1 MASGTPTLD
10 AAAETMHLVDY
21 RGEVKQ
27 VPTRNGFGEGL
38 IEAGTRNRDLLGICA
53 DLSESTRFE
62 GFRKAHRA
70 QYIEIG
76 VSEQML
82 VAMAG
87 GLAAV
92 GKIPWIASYA
102 MFNPGRSWEQVRTIM
117 ALNETNVK
125 IAGAHA
131 GVSVGPDG
139 ATHQAI
145 EDIAIMRVIP
155 HMTVVVPCDS
165 VQTKKAALA
174 LSDRWG
180 PAYLRFGRE
189 KSGVI
194 TTDETPFEIGKAQ
207 TFREGS
213 DVAIVA
219 CGILVYNA
227 LVAAD
232 RLASEDGIE
241 CRVVNN
247 HTVKPMDEA
256 AIVGAAQA
264 CGAVVTVEEHQKAGG
279 MGSRVAEI
287 LSAQFPAPIE
297 FVGVDDRF
305 GQSGDPMELI
315 EYYGMGADAIV
326 EAARRAHKRKTPR
339 QRKRIARRVQHNA
352 SETLVAPT
360 SCCAR
365 CGRGRLAARL
375 RHPWLRSSE
384 REPLAALRWTRRA
397 RLRARPLA
405 TQAEFADQTAVALEI
420 FRVQIV
426 EQATALADLQ

>member
-1 MASGTPTLD
+1 MSSGTPVLD
-10 AAAETMHLVDY
+10 AAAQRMHLADY
-21 RGEVKQ
+21 RSADLKL
-27 VPTRNGFGEGL
+27 VPTRNGFGDGL
-38 IEAGTRNRDLLGICA
+38 IEAGSRSRDVLGICA

-62 GFRKAHRA
+62 GFKKAYPER
-70 QYIEIG
+70 YIEIG

-165 VQTKKAALA
+165 VQTKKAAIA
-174 LSDRWG
+174 LSEMWG
-180 PAYLRFGRE
+180 PVYLRFGRE
-189 KSGVI
+189 KSAVI

-207 TFREGS
+207 TLREGG

-232 RLASEDGIE
+232 RLSAQHGIE

-256 AIVGAAQA
+256 AVVDAARS
-264 CGAVVTVEEHQKAGG
+264 CGAIVTVEEHQRQAG

-287 LSAQFPAPIE
+287 LAQHHPVPIE
-297 FVGVDDRF
+297 FIGVDDRF
-305 GQSGDPMELI
+305 GQSGDPFELV
-315 EYYGMGADAIV
+315 EYYGMGADSIA
-326 EAARRAHKRKTPR
+326 EAVRRAHSRK
-339 QRKRIARRVQHNA
+339 K
-352 SETLVAPT
+352 
-360 SCCAR
+360 
-365 CGRGRLAARL
+365 
-375 RHPWLRSSE
+375 
-384 REPLAALRWTRRA
+384 
-397 RLRARPLA
+397 
-405 TQAEFADQTAVALEI
+405 
-420 FRVQIV
+420 
-426 EQATALADLQ
+426 

>member
-1 MASGTPTLD
+1 MPSA
-10 AAAETMHLVDY
+10 MHLVDY
-21 RGEVKQ
+21 RGGDVKQ

-38 IEAGTRNRDLLGICA
+38 VEAGTRNSQVIGICA

-62 GFRKAHRA
+62 GFKKAHPK
-70 QYIEIG
+70 QYFEIG

-87 GLAAV
+87 GLASL

-155 HMTVVVPCDS
+155 HMIVVVPCDS
-165 VQTKKAALA
+165 VQTKKATLA
-174 LSDRWG
+174 LSEKWG
-180 PAYLRFGRE
+180 PTYLRFGRD
-189 KSGVI
+189 KSAVI
-194 TTDETPFEIGKAQ
+194 TTEETPFEIGKAQ
-207 TFREGS
+207 TLREGD

-227 LVAAD
+227 LVAAEK
-232 RLASEDGIE
+232 LASEHGIQ

-247 HTVKPMDEA
+247 HTIKPMDEA
-256 AIVGAAQA
+256 AVVDAARV
-264 CGAVVTVEEHQKAGG
+264 CGAVVTVEEHQRHAG

-287 LSAQFPAPIE
+287 LVQNHPVPME

-305 GQSGDPMELI
+305 GQSGEPAQLI
-315 EYYGMGADAIV
+315 EYYGMGVDSIV
-326 EAARRAHKRKTPR
+326 EAVRRAYG
-339 QRKRIARRVQHNA
+339 RKR
-352 SETLVAPT
+352 
-360 SCCAR
+360 
-365 CGRGRLAARL
+365 
-375 RHPWLRSSE
+375 
-384 REPLAALRWTRRA
+384 
-397 RLRARPLA
+397 
-405 TQAEFADQTAVALEI
+405 
-420 FRVQIV
+420 
-426 EQATALADLQ
+426 

>member
-1 MASGTPTLD
+1 MSSGTPVLD
-10 AAAETMHLVDY
+10 AAAQRMHLADY
-21 RGEVKQ
+21 RSADLKL

-38 IEAGTRNRDLLGICA
+38 IEAGSRSRDVLGICA

-62 GFRKAHRA
+62 GFKKAYPER
-70 QYIEIG
+70 YIEIG

-165 VQTKKAALA
+165 VQTKKAAIA
-174 LSDRWG
+174 LSEMWG
-180 PAYLRFGRE
+180 PVYLRFGRE
-189 KSGVI
+189 KSAVI

-207 TFREGS
+207 TLREGG

-232 RLASEDGIE
+232 RLSAQHGIE

-256 AIVGAAQA
+256 AVVDAARS
-264 CGAVVTVEEHQKAGG
+264 CGAIVTVEEHQRQAG

-287 LSAQFPAPIE
+287 LAQHHPVPIE
-297 FVGVDDRF
+297 FIGVDDRF
-305 GQSGDPMELI
+305 GQSGDPFELV
-315 EYYGMGADAIV
+315 EYYGMGADSIA
-326 EAARRAHKRKTPR
+326 EAVRRAHSRK
-339 QRKRIARRVQHNA
+339 K
-352 SETLVAPT
+352 
-360 SCCAR
+360 
-365 CGRGRLAARL
+365 
-375 RHPWLRSSE
+375 
-384 REPLAALRWTRRA
+384 
-397 RLRARPLA
+397 
-405 TQAEFADQTAVALEI
+405 
-420 FRVQIV
+420 
-426 EQATALADLQ
+426 

>member
-1 MASGTPTLD
+1 MRSEVAG
-10 AAAETMHLVDY
+10 AAAAAMHLVDY
-21 RGEVKQ
+21 LNGEVKQ

-38 IEAGTRNRDLLGICA
+38 LEVGGKNKDVIGICA

-62 GFRKAHRA
+62 AFKKAYPK
-70 QYIEIG
+70 QYVEIG
-76 VSEQML
+76 VSEQLL

-87 GLAAV
+87 GLASV

-165 VQTKKAALA
+165 VQTKKATLA
-174 LSDRWG
+174 LTEMWG
-180 PAYLRFGRE
+180 PVYLRFGRE
-189 KSGVI
+189 KSAVI
-194 TTDETPFEIGKAQ
+194 TTEQTPFEIGKAQ
-207 TFREGS
+207 TFREGG

-227 LVAAD
+227 LLAAEKLS
-232 RLASEDGIE
+232 REDGIE

-247 HTVKPMDEA
+247 HTIKPMDRDAVIDA
-256 AIVGAAQA
+256 ARA
-264 CGAVVTVEEHQKAGG
+264 CATVVTVEEHQKQAG

-287 LSAQFPAPIE
+287 LAAEHPVPIE

-305 GQSGDPMELI
+305 GQSGDPFELI
-315 EYYGMGADAIV
+315 EFYGMGVEAIRQ
-326 EAARRAHKRKTPR
+326 AARRAYKRK
-339 QRKRIARRVQHNA
+339 K
-352 SETLVAPT
+352 
-360 SCCAR
+360 
-365 CGRGRLAARL
+365 
-375 RHPWLRSSE
+375 
-384 REPLAALRWTRRA
+384 
-397 RLRARPLA
+397 
-405 TQAEFADQTAVALEI
+405 
-420 FRVQIV
+420 
-426 EQATALADLQ
+426 

>member
-62 GFRKAHRA
+62 GFRKAHPA

-189 KSGVI
+189 KSAVI

-227 LVAAD
+227 LLAAD

-287 LSAQFPAPIE
+287 LSAKFPAPIE

-326 EAARRAHKRKTPR
+326 EAARRAHKRK
-339 QRKRIARRVQHNA
+339 
-352 SETLVAPT
+352 
-360 SCCAR
+360 
-365 CGRGRLAARL
+365 
-375 RHPWLRSSE
+375 RS
-384 REPLAALRWTRRA
+384 
-397 RLRARPLA
+397 
-405 TQAEFADQTAVALEI
+405 
-420 FRVQIV
+420 
-426 EQATALADLQ
+426 

>member
-1 MASGTPTLD
+1 MSSGTPVLD
-10 AAAETMHLVDY
+10 AAAQRMHLADY
-21 RGEVKQ
+21 RAADLKM

-38 IEAGTRNRDLLGICA
+38 IEAGSRSRDVLGICA

-62 GFRKAHRA
+62 GFKKAYPE

-165 VQTKKAALA
+165 VQTKKAAIA
-174 LSDRWG
+174 LSEMWG
-180 PAYLRFGRE
+180 PVYLRFGRE
-189 KSGVI
+189 KSAVI

-207 TFREGS
+207 TLREGG

-232 RLASEDGIE
+232 RLSAQHGIE

-256 AIVGAAQA
+256 AVVDAARS
-264 CGAVVTVEEHQKAGG
+264 CGAIVTVEEHQRQAG

-287 LSAQFPAPIE
+287 LAQHHPVPIE
-297 FVGVDDRF
+297 FIGVDDRF
-305 GQSGDPMELI
+305 GQSGDPFELV
-315 EYYGMGADAIV
+315 EYYGMGVDSIV
-326 EAARRAHKRKTPR
+326 EAVRRAHSRKKR
-339 QRKRIARRVQHNA
+339 
-352 SETLVAPT
+352 
-360 SCCAR
+360 
-365 CGRGRLAARL
+365 
-375 RHPWLRSSE
+375 
-384 REPLAALRWTRRA
+384 
-397 RLRARPLA
+397 
-405 TQAEFADQTAVALEI
+405 
-420 FRVQIV
+420 
-426 EQATALADLQ
+426 

>member
-1 MASGTPTLD
+1 MANPTRALD
-10 AAAETMHLVDY
+10 RAAEAMHLVDY
-21 RGEVKQ
+21 RAAELKQ

-38 IEAGTRNRDLLGICA
+38 IEAGARNRDVLGICA

-62 GFRKAHRA
+62 GFRKAHPQ

-82 VAMAG
+82 VALAG
-87 GLAAV
+87 GLASV

-155 HMTVVVPCDS
+155 HMIVVVPCDA
-165 VQTKKAALA
+165 VQTRKATLA
-174 LSDRWG
+174 ISEAWG
-180 PAYLRFGRE
+180 PTYLRFGRE
-189 KSGVI
+189 KSAVI
-194 TTDETPFEIGKAQ
+194 TTDETPFEIGRAQ

-232 RLASEDGIE
+232 RLARSGIE

-256 AIVGAAQA
+256 AILDAART
-264 CGAVVTVEEHQKAGG
+264 CGAVVTVEEHQRQAG

-287 LSAQFPAPIE
+287 LAENEPTPIE
-297 FVGVDDRF
+297 FVGVEDRF
-305 GQSGDPMELI
+305 GQSGDPAELI
-315 EYYGMGADAIV
+315 EHYGMGAGAIE
-326 EAARRAHKRKTPR
+326 EAV
-339 QRKRIARRVQHNA
+339 RRV
-352 SETLVAPT
+352 
-360 SCCAR
+360 
-365 CGRGRLAARL
+365 L
-375 RHPWLRSSE
+375 RRKK
-384 REPLAALRWTRRA
+384 A
-397 RLRARPLA
+397 
-405 TQAEFADQTAVALEI
+405 
-420 FRVQIV
+420 
-426 EQATALADLQ
+426 

>member
-1 MASGTPTLD
+1 MSSGMPVLD
-10 AAAETMHLVDY
+10 AAAQRMHLADY
-21 RGEVKQ
+21 RAADLKL

-38 IEAGTRNRDLLGICA
+38 IEAGSRNHDVLGICA
-53 DLSESTRFE
+53 DLAESTRFE
-62 GFRKAHRA
+62 GFKKAHPQ

-92 GKIPWIASYA
+92 GKVPWIASYA

-165 VQTKKAALA
+165 VQTRKATLA
-174 LSDRWG
+174 LSEMWG
-180 PAYLRFGRE
+180 PVYLRFGRE
-189 KSGVI
+189 KSAVI

-207 TFREGS
+207 TLREGG

-227 LVAAD
+227 LIAAD
-232 RLASEDGIE
+232 RLSAQHGIE

-256 AIVGAAQA
+256 AIIDAARA
-264 CGAVVTVEEHQKAGG
+264 CGVVVTVEEHQRHAG

-287 LSAQFPAPIE
+287 LAQNYPVPIE
-297 FVGVDDRF
+297 FVGVEDTF
-305 GQSGDPMELI
+305 GQSGDPVELI
-315 EYYGMGADAIV
+315 EHYGMGVDAIV
-326 EAARRAHKRKTPR
+326 AAAKRAH
-339 QRKRIARRVQHNA
+339 QRK
-352 SETLVAPT
+352 LP
-360 SCCAR
+360 
-365 CGRGRLAARL
+365 
-375 RHPWLRSSE
+375 
-384 REPLAALRWTRRA
+384 
-397 RLRARPLA
+397 
-405 TQAEFADQTAVALEI
+405 
-420 FRVQIV
+420 
-426 EQATALADLQ
+426 

>member
-1 MASGTPTLD
+1 MSSTARLVDES
-10 AAAETMHLVDY
+10 AAAMHLADY
-21 RGEVKQ
+21 RGGEIKQ

-38 IEAGTRNRDLLGICA
+38 IEAGARNRDVLGICA

-62 GFRKAHRA
+62 GFKKAHPD
-70 QYIEIG
+70 QYVEIG

-82 VAMAG
+82 VALAG

-92 GKIPWIASYA
+92 GKVPWIASYA

-155 HMTVVVPCDS
+155 HMTVVVPCDAA
-165 VQTKKAALA
+165 QTKKATLA
-174 LSDRWG
+174 LSEMWG
-180 PAYLRFGRE
+180 PVYLRFGRE
-189 KSGVI
+189 KSAVI
-194 TTDETPFEIGKAQ
+194 TSDETPFEIGRAQ
-207 TFREGS
+207 IFREGS

-227 LVAAD
+227 LLAAD
-232 RLASEDGIE
+232 RLSREDGIE

-256 AIVGAAQA
+256 AILDAARQ
-264 CGAVVTVEEHQKAGG
+264 CRTIVTVEEHQKHAG

-287 LSAQFPAPIE
+287 LAQQMPTPIE
-297 FVGVDDRF
+297 FVGVDDTF
-305 GQSGDPMELI
+305 GQSGDPAELI
-315 EYYGMGADAIV
+315 EHYGMGVDAII
-326 EAARRAHKRKTPR
+326 AAAKRAHRRRA
-339 QRKRIARRVQHNA
+339 
-352 SETLVAPT
+352 
-360 SCCAR
+360 
-365 CGRGRLAARL
+365 
-375 RHPWLRSSE
+375 SE
-384 REPLAALRWTRRA
+384 RR
-397 RLRARPLA
+397 
-405 TQAEFADQTAVALEI
+405 
-420 FRVQIV
+420 
-426 EQATALADLQ
+426 

>member
-1 MASGTPTLD
+1 MAN
-10 AAAETMHLVDY
+10 LVDY
-21 RGEVKQ
+21 RKGVAQ

-38 IEAGTRNRDLLGICA
+38 VESGTRNPNVIGICA

-62 GFRKAHRA
+62 AFKKAHPA
-70 QYIEIG
+70 QYVEIG
-76 VSEQML
+76 VAEQML

-87 GLAAV
+87 GLASV

-117 ALNETNVK
+117 ALNDTNVK

-165 VQTKKAALA
+165 VQTKKATLA

-180 PAYLRFGRE
+180 PAYLRLGRE
-189 KSGVI
+189 KSPVI
-194 TTDETPFEIGKAQ
+194 TTEETPFEVGKTQ
-207 TFREGS
+207 IFREGG

-227 LVAAD
+227 LMAAD
-232 RLASEDGIE
+232 KLAAEGIE

-256 AIVGAAQA
+256 AIVAAA
-264 CGAVVTVEEHQKAGG
+264 RDCGAIVTVEEHQKHAG

-287 LSAQFPAPIE
+287 VAQKHPVPIE
-297 FVGVDDRF
+297 FIGVDDRF
-305 GQSGDPMELI
+305 GQSGDPVELI
-315 EYYGMGADAIV
+315 EYYGMGIDAIV
-326 EAARRAHKRKTPR
+326 AAVRKVAKRK
-339 QRKRIARRVQHNA
+339 A
-352 SETLVAPT
+352 
-360 SCCAR
+360 
-365 CGRGRLAARL
+365 
-375 RHPWLRSSE
+375 
-384 REPLAALRWTRRA
+384 
-397 RLRARPLA
+397 
-405 TQAEFADQTAVALEI
+405 
-420 FRVQIV
+420 
-426 EQATALADLQ
+426 

>member
-1 MASGTPTLD
+1 MRSDVAG
-10 AAAETMHLVDY
+10 AAAAMHLADY
-21 RGEVKQ
+21 RTGEIKQ

-38 IEAGTRNRDLLGICA
+38 LEMGGKNKNVIGICA

-62 GFRKAHRA
+62 AFKKAYPQ
-70 QYIEIG
+70 QYVAIG
-76 VSEQML
+76 VAEQLL

-87 GLAAV
+87 GLASV

-165 VQTKKAALA
+165 VQTKKATIALTEM
-174 LSDRWG
+174 WG
-180 PAYLRFGRE
+180 PVYLRFGRE
-189 KSGVI
+189 KSAVI
-194 TTDETPFEIGKAQ
+194 TTEQTPFEIGKAQ
-207 TFREGS
+207 TFREGG

-227 LVAAD
+227 LLAAEK
-232 RLASEDGIE
+232 LAREDGIE

-247 HTVKPMDEA
+247 HTIKPMDRE
-256 AIVGAAQA
+256 AIVDAAHT
-264 CGAVVTVEEHQKAGG
+264 CGTVVTVEEHQKQAG

-287 LSAQFPAPIE
+287 LAAEHPVPIE

-305 GQSGDPMELI
+305 GQSGDPYELI
-315 EYYGMGADAIV
+315 EFYGMGVEAIRQ
-326 EAARRAHKRKTPR
+326 AARRAYERK
-339 QRKRIARRVQHNA
+339 K
-352 SETLVAPT
+352 
-360 SCCAR
+360 
-365 CGRGRLAARL
+365 
-375 RHPWLRSSE
+375 
-384 REPLAALRWTRRA
+384 
-397 RLRARPLA
+397 
-405 TQAEFADQTAVALEI
+405 
-420 FRVQIV
+420 
-426 EQATALADLQ
+426 